1 MAEPAKWIKITTNMF
16 EDDKIDMIQKMPE
29 GDAMLVIWVRL
40 LTMAGKSNANG
51 YILLQED
58 IPYTEDMLS
67 SKFNKPINII
77 KMALLTFQ
85 KFKMIEMSE
94 KGILITNFNK
104 HQDLDKLNKK
114 REQDRLRQQRKRERE
129 KLLLEAAKEEVG
141 AENGN
146 MSRVTS
152 RDIECDNMR
161 DFERDSSYS
170 SSYIYN
176 NNTIYNNSKNHAK
189 NDNYIS
195 FFENNFHM
203 IAPHELQVL
212 QSYEEDGI
220 EPAAIVFALQEAI
233 ENAARDIRYVSKI
246 LNSWM
251 DKGIRTLEQAMAD
264 KAEFER
270 NKNNGTKQKQAPE
283 VNSWKRAKTFD

>member
-16 EDDKIDMIQKMPE
+16 EDEKIEYIQSLPE
-29 GDAMLVIWVRL
+29 GDALLVIWIRL
-40 LTMAGKSNANG
+40 IAMAGRSNAGG

-58 IPYTEDMLS
+58 IPYTEDMLAN
-67 SKFNKPINII
+67 KFKRTTQLINY
-77 KMALLTFQ
+77 ALATFE
-85 KFKMIEMSE
+85 KFKMIEMSG

-114 REQDRLRQQRKRERE
+114 REQDRIRQQRKRERE
-129 KLLLEAAKEEVG
+129 KLLLEAAKGELG
-141 AENGN
+141 AEKTEV
-146 MSRVTS
+146 SRVTS
-152 RDIECDNMR
+152 RDSMRDNECD
-161 DFERDSSYS
+161 FSRDSSSS
-170 SSYIYN
+170 SSYIY

-189 NDNYIS
+189 NDNYIN

-203 IAPHELQVL
+203 IAPHEMQILK
-212 QSYEEDGI
+212 SFEEDGI

-270 NKNNGTKQKQAPE
+270 NKNKNNQPKQASE